1 MRGVF
6 YEPNPYGMCRSKLV
20 YILFCL
26 VVFSSCQ
33 PPVAFAEPQPVDGK
47 SLVIIP
53 MEYRGLF
60 WCQLDSALV
69 YINDRA
75 LIKRKEFLI
84 KTTTDEIR
92 TCPNFQIENG
102 SLMVKDRSRH
112 FPVRINGDAILCR
125 VVLMDTLFTID
136 EPQNLLRSFKG
147 HLLLNTELKADSWM
161 VGILS
166 IKRNGLLNIAKAEKA
181 KALLKLDSIDLIRP
195 QWEQD
200 RILNRT
206 HVSPTLS
213 QFENLLQRGLQI
225 DCNCKKFERII
236 TMQEGVYRYYSL
248 GNL

>member
-1 MRGVF
+1 
-6 YEPNPYGMCRSKLV
+6 MCRSKLLC
-20 YILFCL
+20 ILFCL

-33 PPVAFAEPQPVDGK
+33 PPVAFAEPQPVDGR

-53 MEYRGLF
+53 MEYRGVF
-60 WCQLDSALV
+60 WCQLDSTLV

-84 KTTTDEIR
+84 TTTMDEIR
-92 TCPNFQIENG
+92 TCPNFHIENG
-102 SLMVKDRSRH
+102 SLMVRDSSHH
-112 FPVRINGDAILCR
+112 FPVRMNEDAILCR
-125 VVLMDTLFTID
+125 VVLIDTLFTID

-147 HLLLNTELKADSWM
+147 HLLLNTNLKAHSWT
-161 VGILS
+161 VDVLS
-166 IKRNGLLNIAKAEKA
+166 IKGNGLLNMAKAEKA

-213 QFENLLQRGLQI
+213 QFENLLQRGFHI
-225 DCNCKKFERII
+225 DCNCKKFERIM